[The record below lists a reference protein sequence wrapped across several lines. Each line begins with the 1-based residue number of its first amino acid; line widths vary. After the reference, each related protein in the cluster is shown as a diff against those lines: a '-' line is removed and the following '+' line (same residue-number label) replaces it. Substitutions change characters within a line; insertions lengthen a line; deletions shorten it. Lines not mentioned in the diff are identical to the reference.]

1 MLSKGKDTAQAT
13 TSDTASGP
21 VPTNQ
26 VIVAEDTNQMVLKPS
41 ITGKVGKVDS
51 IEGAVPKQH
60 KDKGKGIMVVA
71 QEHQVVQIER
81 DENIPKA
88 VGRSKRDE
96 PQNCIV
102 NTIASLQ
109 SQTSED
115 GDVSCG
121 DSQMRLS
128 SYDKRDTSPEAF
140 TKVKKKKGGKKKG
153 AEARGL

>member
-1 MLSKGKDTAQAT
+1 MDVAATKNGDIATVLAVEGACEGDGKGVDHRSQEMLSKGKDTAQAT

-102 NTIASLQ
+102 NTVASLQ

-115 GDVSCG
+115 GD
-121 DSQMRLS
+121 
-128 SYDKRDTSPEAF
+128 
-140 TKVKKKKGGKKKG
+140 
-153 AEARGL
+153 